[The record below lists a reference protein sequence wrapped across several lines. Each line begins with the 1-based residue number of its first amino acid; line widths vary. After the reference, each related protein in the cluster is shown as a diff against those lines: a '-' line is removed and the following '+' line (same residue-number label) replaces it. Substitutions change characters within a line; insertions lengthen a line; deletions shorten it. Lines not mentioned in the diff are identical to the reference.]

1 MATKTRRQQLQEM
14 LAEEPNDPFLR
25 YGLAMEFVS
34 EGNDPEAV
42 RYLNELLTLAPEY
55 VPGYLQAGQAL
66 RRLDRLEE
74 ARAVFSRGITKAREL
89 NDHHAADEM
98 AAFLADLG

>member
-1 MATKTRRQQLQEM
+1 MTAKTRKQQLQEM

-34 EGNDPEAV
+34 EGADAEAV
-42 RYLNELLTLAPEY
+42 RCFQELWTVAPEY

-66 RRLDRLEE
+66 VRLGRVDE
-74 ARAVFSRGITKAREL
+74 ARTVFARGIATARQQG
-89 NDHHAADEM
+89 DGHAADEM
-98 AAFLADLG
+98 AGFLANLG